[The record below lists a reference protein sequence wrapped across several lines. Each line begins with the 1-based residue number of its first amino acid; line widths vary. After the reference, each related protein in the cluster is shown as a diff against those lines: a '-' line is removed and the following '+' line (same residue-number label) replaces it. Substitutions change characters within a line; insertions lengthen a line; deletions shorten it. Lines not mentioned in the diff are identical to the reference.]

1 MDKAQF
7 KDIVEK
13 VITNLEGGYYNPAW
27 HNLGDP
33 RYASSGETMFG
44 IDRKNGPSEKTAK
57 GKEFWALIDS
67 VKTKDVWTWNYK
79 GGKYAPKLKELAAE
93 IIYPEYVTYS
103 NNWLKPNTRT
113 IVENDPR
120 LLFHMVYATW
130 NGQGW
135 FKKFAET
142 LNDSIEKGISD
153 STELAKIAVNER
165 RKEGLKP
172 GSKPSSLIAQGG
184 DKIESVFGSMAVQAK
199 QIAQFTKKHW
209 LGVTI
214 MAIGFTGLI
223 IALTMKKK

>member
-1 MDKAQF
+1 MDKSTF

-33 RYASSGETMFG
+33 RYATSGETMFG
-44 IDRKNGPSEKTAK
+44 IDRKNGNSEKTAK
-57 GKEFWALIDS
+57 GREFWALIDS
-67 VKTKDVWTWNYK
+67 VKTKDVWKWNYK
-79 GGKYAPKLKELAAE
+79 GGQYAPKLKELAAE
-93 IIYPEYVTYS
+93 IIYPEFITYS
-103 NNWLKPNTRT
+103 ENWLKPNTRK

-130 NGQGW
+130 NGPGW
-135 FKKFAET
+135 FKKFAGT

-153 STELAKIAVNER
+153 STELAKIAIKER
-165 RKEGLKP
+165 KTEGLKP
-172 GSKPSSLIAQGG
+172 GSKPSSLIAEGG

-199 QIAQFTKKHW
+199 QIVELTKKHW
-209 LGVTI
+209 LGVTL
-214 MAIGFTGLI
+214 MVVGFTGII